1 MENNEL
7 IKDYIIA
14 KTSIQLT
21 NVKLVKSNFTNLLET
36 QDFQPAMALKYE
48 VKYENEKVYGYLHTS
63 IKGLTPTGELV
74 LEIKVTYKGEYISTT
89 GTDDVK
95 TLLKFAE
102 IQTVPQL
109 IAYARSHI
117 STITSQ
123 MLQQPI
129 HLPTMDIIE
138 SLSKNKGQ

>member
-7 IKDYIIA
+7 IKEYVIA

-21 NVKLVKSNFTNLLET
+21 NVKLVNSSFTQVLET
-36 QDFQPAMALKYE
+36 NDFLPAMSLKYE
-48 VKYENEKVYGYLHTS
+48 VKHENEKVYGYLHTT
-63 IKGLTPTGELV
+63 IKGLTSTGELAFN
-74 LEIKVTYKGEYISTT
+74 INVTYKGEYVSV
-89 GTDDVK
+89 TDIDGID
-95 TLLKFAE
+95 TLMKFAN

-109 IAYARSHI
+109 ISYARSHI
-117 STITSQ
+117 SAITSQ